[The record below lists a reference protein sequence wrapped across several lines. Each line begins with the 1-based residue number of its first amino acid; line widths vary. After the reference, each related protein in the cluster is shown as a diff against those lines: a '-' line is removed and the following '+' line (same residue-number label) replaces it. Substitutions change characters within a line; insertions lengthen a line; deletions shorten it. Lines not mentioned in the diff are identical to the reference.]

1 MQFVYVTTALSGEL
15 GEQRPEEKVMSIN
28 IGPASTDELRPK
40 ITVIGIG
47 GAGGNAIANMIE
59 SDIEGVDFIA
69 ANTDA
74 QALSTSAAEKRIQ
87 LGPEIT
93 GGLGAGAR
101 PEVGKASAEET
112 VAEIEDAL
120 EGVNMVFIA
129 AGMGGGTGT
138 GAAPVIA
145 EAARRKGVLTVGVV
159 TKPFLFEGTR
169 RMRAAEAGI
178 DELQK
183 HVDTLIV
190 IPNQNLFL
198 IAKAETTFKE
208 AFQLADEVLQQGVRS
223 ITDLMVMPG
232 LINLDFADVR
242 SVMSEMGKAMM
253 GTGEGEG
260 ENRALDAA
268 EHAIANPLLDG
279 VSMQGAKGVI
289 ISIIGGEDMKL
300 LEVDEAANHIRELV
314 DEDAN
319 IIWGSAFNPELDGK
333 IRVSVV
339 ATGIEQSAIGV
350 PSDSAPVSLAGARAP
365 KRPVIALPPEDSAPE
380 PEPATEEP
388 LDLGSMAEAEPAADA
403 PDDGTTDSMAELAS
417 DTEEDADTDTESRSE
432 PFDLTGMQAG
442 DEVIADGD
450 DVDEIVDPL
459 AGMRDE
465 TNDPYVDDGSIADP
479 ADDSGFGSG
488 EESGFGS
495 GEDAPLDLTAEADA
509 SDVDGSDDLLADAD
523 KLAEDDQPIKPQLGG
538 RRRGLLGGGGDAD
551 GGAEAGSDS
560 AGGDAGSAAP
570 AAASGGGS
578 TLFERMANLSRG
590 SEKDEEEDSN
600 EGEEEGSSLSIP
612 RFLGRQ
618 NNQ

>member
-1 MQFVYVTTALSGEL
+1 
-15 GEQRPEEKVMSIN
+15 MSIN
-28 IGPASTDELRPK
+28 IGPASMDELRPK

-59 SDIEGVDFIA
+59 SEIEGVDFIA

-74 QALSTSAAEKRIQ
+74 QALTNSLAEKRIQ
-87 LGPEIT
+87 LGPDIT

-101 PEVGKASAEET
+101 PEVGKAAAEET
-112 VAEIEDAL
+112 VKEIEDAL

-145 EAARRKGVLTVGVV
+145 EAARAKGVLTVGVV

-178 DELQK
+178 DELQQ

-198 IAKAETTFKE
+198 VAKPETTFKE

-253 GTGEGEG
+253 GTGQAEGES
-260 ENRALDAA
+260 RALDAA
-268 EHAIANPLLDG
+268 ERAIANPLLDG

-314 DEDAN
+314 DDDAN
-319 IIWGSAFNPELDGK
+319 IIWGSAFNPDLDGS

-339 ATGIEQSAIGV
+339 ATGIEPGSEGIVG
-350 PSDSAPVSLAGARAP
+350 SDSTPVSLSSSRAP
-365 KRPVIALPPEDSAPE
+365 KRPVIALSEETSVEEDVEPLELGDPASAIEDDAGEASDEGAEDSAP
-380 PEPATEEP
+380 
-388 LDLGSMAEAEPAADA
+388 
-403 PDDGTTDSMAELAS
+403 
-417 DTEEDADTDTESRSE
+417 
-432 PFDLTGMQAG
+432 FDLSGMQAG
-442 DEVIADGD
+442 DGELEDDDGD
-450 DVDEIVDPL
+450 DVDGIVDPL
-459 AGMRDE
+459 AGLRQDGDDE
-465 TNDPYVDDGSIADP
+465 GDADEDEAGEVAEPALDLSEAGVEEEASEAAEDDA
-479 ADDSGFGSG
+479 
-488 EESGFGS
+488 
-495 GEDAPLDLTAEADA
+495 LDLTEAVVEEPEAD
-509 SDVDGSDDLLADAD
+509 GLLDEAD
-523 KLAEDDQPIKPQLGG
+523 KLVEDDQPVQPKISG
-538 RRRGLLGGGGDAD
+538 RRRGLLGGVTTNKEEIAAD
-551 GGAEAGSDS
+551 PEGS
-560 AGGDAGSAAP
+560 
-570 AAASGGGS
+570 SGGGSGGGGSGGGGPSGGSGS

-590 SEKDEEEDSN
+590 SDDKASDGDDEDDEDGDDS
-600 EGEEEGSSLSIP
+600 SSLSIP